1 MMDRK
6 KFLAIVPFPFA
17 FWAGWKFM
25 SQTPGYVGEGTG
37 TGHEEYGQEDKSPWV
52 PVCWCGLSGDDV
64 TEVGDSG
71 AGTLYKCMNR
81 HSFFAPWEKDKP

>member
-1 MMDRK
+1 MNLTRK
-6 KFLAIVPFPFA
+6 SFLLAPFA
-17 FWAGWKFM
+17 PLAVWLGWKI
-25 SQTPGYVGEGTG
+25 SPRPQDR
-37 TGHEEYGQEDKSPWV
+37 EDKSPWV